1 MRYPILLFFFSFAVL
16 WLAVKVGNAIRNR
29 RPDFLDEDKRA
40 DFTIIQAA
48 TFTLLGI
55 IIGFTF
61 SMSVSRYDQRK
72 NYEEEETNAIG
83 TEYLRVEL
91 LPSAHAAAAQAQL
104 KKYLDKRIAWYVTR
118 DPVQLAQ
125 IDKETDQVGAE
136 LWSAVRNGVVG
147 QPAAVVS
154 LTVAG
159 VNDALNRQG
168 YTEAAW
174 LNRIPPGA
182 WIMMLT
188 VAFFGALLLGVGARR
203 PGAFVSLTLPFVFAI
218 VFFLIADLDSPRWG
232 LIRVHPLD
240 LMNLSSS
247 LNRP

>member
-1 MRYPILLFFFSFAVL
+1 MRYPSLLFLFSFAAL
-16 WLAVKVGNAIRNR
+16 WLAVKVGIAIRSR

-40 DFTIIQAA
+40 DFTVIQAA

-55 IIGFTF
+55 IIGFSF

-72 NYEEEETNAIG
+72 DYEEEEANAIG

-91 LPSAHAAAAQAQL
+91 LPGADAAAAQAQL
-104 KKYLDKRIAWYVTR
+104 KKYLDQRIAWYVTR
-118 DPVQLAQ
+118 DPGQLAQ
-125 IDKETDQVGAE
+125 INRDTGNVGAD
-136 LWSAVRNGVVG
+136 LWSAVRKGVVG

-159 VNDALNRQG
+159 VNDVLNRQG

-188 VAFFGALLLGVGARR
+188 VAWFGALLLGIGAHRTS
-203 PGAFVSLTLPFVFAI
+203 AFVSVTLPFVFAL

-240 LMNLSSS
+240 L
-247 LNRP
+247 